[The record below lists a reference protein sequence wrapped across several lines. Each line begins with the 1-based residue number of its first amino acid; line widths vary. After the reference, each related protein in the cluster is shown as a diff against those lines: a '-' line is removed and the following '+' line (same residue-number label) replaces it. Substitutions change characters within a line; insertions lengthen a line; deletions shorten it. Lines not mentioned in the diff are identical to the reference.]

1 MEKRM
6 SKTSVK
12 KNFMYQMVY
21 EILILI
27 LPFITS
33 PYIARTIGAEGLG
46 IYSYSYSVANYFVL
60 FSMLGLKNYG
70 NRKIAQNRDDR
81 KTLNDTFSN
90 LVVLHICVSLL
101 VSFVYIDYIVF
112 IAENKI
118 YALIQL
124 LVVIS
129 SLFDIS
135 WFYFGIEKFKMIVTR
150 NIIVKIVNIACVF
163 IFVKRSEDLWIYCLI
178 MALGMLISQVLLW
191 IPLRNYVSFVKPKW
205 KKIKEHIKPLLILF
219 IPAIAISVY
228 KYMDKI
234 MIGSLSS
241 KSQLG
246 FYENAEKVVS
256 IPLTI
261 IASFGTVM
269 LPKMSNLVS
278 GGFKKETD
286 RYISLS
292 MKYVMCLAFALSFGL
307 IGVGKVFAPIFWG
320 KEFLLSGD
328 IIMGLAIT
336 VPFVSFANVI
346 RTQYLI
352 PTEKD
357 KEYLSSVIGGAIINF
372 IINLMLIPSLGSI
385 GATIGTIFAE
395 ISVCCIQVFVVRRD
409 LPIWEYIKNSISFL
423 IFGILMFGIVYIT
436 GILLG
441 DSISTLFIQIGI
453 GGCFYCVMCLIFFI
467 KTKDKIIMNILNKIK
482 RKLLKQDR
490 EF

>member
-205 KKIKEHIKPLLILF
+205 KKIKEHIKPLLILCSF
-219 IPAIAISVY
+219 S
-228 KYMDKI
+228 M
-234 MIGSLSS
+234 
-241 KSQLG
+241 Q
-246 FYENAEKVVS
+246 VS
-256 IPLTI
+256 
-261 IASFGTVM
+261 
-269 LPKMSNLVS
+269 
-278 GGFKKETD
+278 
-286 RYISLS
+286 
-292 MKYVMCLAFALSFGL
+292 
-307 IGVGKVFAPIFWG
+307 
-320 KEFLLSGD
+320 
-328 IIMGLAIT
+328 
-336 VPFVSFANVI
+336 
-346 RTQYLI
+346 
-352 PTEKD
+352 
-357 KEYLSSVIGGAIINF
+357 
-372 IINLMLIPSLGSI
+372 
-385 GATIGTIFAE
+385 
-395 ISVCCIQVFVVRRD
+395 
-409 LPIWEYIKNSISFL
+409 
-423 IFGILMFGIVYIT
+423 
-436 GILLG
+436 
-441 DSISTLFIQIGI
+441 
-453 GGCFYCVMCLIFFI
+453 
-467 KTKDKIIMNILNKIK
+467 
-482 RKLLKQDR
+482 
-490 EF
+490 